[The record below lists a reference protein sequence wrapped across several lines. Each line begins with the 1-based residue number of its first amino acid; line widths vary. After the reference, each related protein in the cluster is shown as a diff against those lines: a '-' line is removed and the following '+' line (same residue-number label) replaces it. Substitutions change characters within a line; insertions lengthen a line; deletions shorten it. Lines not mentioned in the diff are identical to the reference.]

1 MKELLER
8 DWHAAEVEE
17 VLELSDQERGLSD
30 EEVRKRRD
38 EFGDNTIPTG
48 QKVSLLQII
57 WHQFKSPLIYV
68 LIAAGILSFVMGE
81 YLDAAFIV
89 LILVVNATIGAWQEW
104 RAETGAQSLQ
114 DLIKLKARVKRNGD
128 WRDVE
133 AEELVPGDLI
143 SLESGVQVPADAR
156 LISVNNLQVEEAML
170 TGESLPVQKETE
182 PGEEGTTN
190 AGDKKN
196 LVYAGTTALTGRAE
210 GVVIAT
216 GLHTEIGK
224 IARSLTE
231 GETVQTPLL
240 ERMERF
246 ARVVSLVVLVA
257 SALLGVI
264 GWYRGMDMFEILF
277 IAVAMAVSAIPEGLP
292 IAMTVA
298 LSIGSQRMA
307 KRNVI
312 VRKLSAV
319 EGLGSCTYILSDKT
333 GTLTVDQQTVR
344 KIYLPGEDG
353 TDSRLLD
360 VTGQGYNG
368 EGEIEDALDDDPALD
383 LFIRIAT
390 VANEGGLSQ
399 TEDDWEHR
407 GDAVDVALL
416 ALSYKRGSSPDE
428 VRGAVEIEREI
439 PYESENKY
447 SGAYYRH
454 DGQLYFAGK
463 GAWEIFADTMDSEQ
477 KAAIDE
483 VADELAAEGFRVLAM
498 VYAEADGTDSDLP
511 DQLKLAGLV
520 GLIDPIRP
528 EVKDAI
534 AECHGAGIKVAMVT
548 GDHPLTALAIARD
561 IDIAQD
567 KENLI
572 SGADL
577 AKIDEDEKK
586 LAEVLSSKTVFARV
600 SPEQKQ
606 KLVKAFQSRGEY
618 VAITGDGV
626 NDAPALRQANIGVA
640 MGSGTDVTR
649 GAASIVLKDD
659 NFASIAAGVEEGRFS
674 YENIRKIVYLLIST
688 GIAEVLLV
696 LLSTLFG
703 LPKPLTAIQLLWL
716 NVVTNGIQ
724 DVALA
729 FEPGDMRAMKRK
741 PRSPE
746 EGIFDRQMISQTTVA
761 GLVMTAIVMTLW
773 ITMLN
778 QGVDEVSGRSDLLLV
793 MVLLQNFHLFNCR
806 SETQSTFR
814 IPLSGNYIL
823 LLGLLAA
830 QGIHIAAMHIPLTQR
845 LLETEPN
852 PASEWLTYFGLA
864 SIILVVMEIYK
875 WIIRRRRGTD

>member
-1 MKELLER
+1 MKDVLER
-8 DWHAAEVEE
+8 DWSLSKVDD
-17 VLELSDQERGLSD
+17 VLELSDAKQGLTD
-30 EEVRKRRD
+30 EQVRQRRE
-38 EFGDNTIPTG
+38 EFGTNTIPSG
-48 QKVSLLQII
+48 QQVSLLQII

-68 LIAAGILSFVMGE
+68 LIGAGILSLVMGE
-81 YLDAAFIV
+81 YLDAGFIV
-89 LILVVNATIGAWQEW
+89 LILGLNATLGAWQEW

-114 DLIKLKARVKRNGD
+114 DLIRLRARVKRNGTWHD
-128 WRDVE
+128 ED
-133 AEELVPGDLI
+133 AETLVPGDLI
-143 SLESGVQVPADAR
+143 ALESGVQVPADAR
-156 LISVNNLQVEEAML
+156 LIQVNNLQVEEALL

-182 PGEEGTTN
+182 AADEPTTN

-196 LVYAGTTALTGRAE
+196 LVYAGTTVLTGRGEA
-210 GVVIAT
+210 VVIAT

-231 GETVQTPLL
+231 GETVQTPLI
-240 ERMERF
+240 ERMEHF
-246 ARVVSLVVLVA
+246 ARVVSVVVLIA

-264 GWYRGMDMFEILF
+264 GWYRGLDMIDILF

-344 KIYLPGEDG
+344 KIYLPASTG
-353 TDSRLLD
+353 TGGRLLD

-368 EGEIEDALDDDPALD
+368 EGEIAGAEADDEALDRFL
-383 LFIRIAT
+383 RIAT
-390 VANEGGLSQ
+390 LANEGSLTRQG
-399 TEDDWEHR
+399 DDWEHR

-416 ALSYKRGSSPDE
+416 ALTYKRGSSPE
-428 VRGAVEIEREI
+428 QVREALDLEREI

-447 SGAYYRH
+447 SAAYYRRN
-454 DGQLYFAGK
+454 GNLIFGAK
-463 GAWEIFADTMDSEQ
+463 GAWEVFADRLGGTQ
-477 KAAIDE
+477 KEAIDAA
-483 VADELAAEGFRVLAM
+483 ADELAAEGFRVLAM

-511 DQLKLAGLV
+511 EPLQLAGLV

-561 IDIAQD
+561 IRIAESN
-567 KENLI
+567 ENLI

-577 AKIDEDEKK
+577 AKLDNDEQQ
-586 LAEVLSSKTVFARV
+586 LAEVLASKTVFARV
-600 SPEQKQ
+600 SPDQKQ
-606 KLVKAFQSRGEY
+606 KLVKAFQARGEF

-729 FEPGDMRAMKRK
+729 FEPGDIRAMKRK

-746 EGIFDRQMISQTTVA
+746 EGIFDRQMIGQTAVA
-761 GLVMTAIVMTLW
+761 GLVMTAIAMTLW
-773 ITMLN
+773 VTMLH

-806 SETQSTFR
+806 SETESTFR
-814 IPLSGNYIL
+814 IPLRSNFL
-823 LLGLLAA
+823 LLGGVALA

-852 PASEWLTYFGLA
+852 PVNEWLLYLGLA
-864 SIILVVMEIYK
+864 SSILVVMEGYK
-875 WIIRRRRGTD
+875 WLRRRRGVA